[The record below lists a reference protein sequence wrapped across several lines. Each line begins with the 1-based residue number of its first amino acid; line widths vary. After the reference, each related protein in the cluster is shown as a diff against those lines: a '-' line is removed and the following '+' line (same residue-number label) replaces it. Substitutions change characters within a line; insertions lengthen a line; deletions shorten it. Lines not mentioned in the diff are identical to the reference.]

1 MEKMIK
7 TYKAVLL
14 LKYWQLFYKYVQNTG
29 KWGQLLKLTDHG

>member
-14 LKYWQLFYKYVQNTG
+14 LKYWQLFYKYV
-29 KWGQLLKLTDHG
+29 KLTDHG